1 MPIMHGHLV
10 PVEQVNEIIITD
22 VVVININ
29 AHITLSDFVNIL
41 LADELVLN
49 FEAVSVLKGQV

>member
-1 MPIMHGHLV
+1 MHGHLF
-10 PVEQVNEIIITD
+10 PVEQVNEIIIAD

-29 AHITLSDFVNIL
+29 AHIILSNFINIL

-49 FEAVSVLKGQV
+49 FEAVSVVKGQV